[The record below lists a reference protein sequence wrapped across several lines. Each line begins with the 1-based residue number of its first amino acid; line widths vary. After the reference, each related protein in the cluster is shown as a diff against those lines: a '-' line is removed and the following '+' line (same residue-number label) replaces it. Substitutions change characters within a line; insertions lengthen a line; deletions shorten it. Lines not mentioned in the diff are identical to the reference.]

1 MDNQQT
7 ILFISSGFYFL
18 YPPISLSKETAEGP
32 LEKLETITNDN
43 VTAYIDQ
50 EHFNLIPQSLFD
62 ESSISS
68 YLELTAIEKKG
79 STPISNYIPLID
91 STIIW
96 TLNEEV
102 KKKLIVNSPGI
113 VFKHMLSLF
122 INEKITQKKSP
133 EIKIRIIKNSMY
145 ILCFNNGKLQLANR
159 FLISGEDDAIYFT
172 LLCAQHTKIN
182 KENTCIN
189 AKGEITKTFK
199 NQLHNFFDS
208 TKINLEETSTF
219 QSFLS

>member
-102 KKKLIVNSPGI
+102 KKN
-113 VFKHMLSLF
+113 
-122 INEKITQKKSP
+122 
-133 EIKIRIIKNSMY
+133 
-145 ILCFNNGKLQLANR
+145 
-159 FLISGEDDAIYFT
+159 
-172 LLCAQHTKIN
+172 
-182 KENTCIN
+182 
-189 AKGEITKTFK
+189 
-199 NQLHNFFDS
+199 
-208 TKINLEETSTF
+208 
-219 QSFLS
+219 

>member
-133 EIKIRIIKNSMY
+133 EIKIRIIKY
-145 ILCFNNGKLQLANR
+145 I
-159 FLISGEDDAIYFT
+159 IEIVT
-172 LLCAQHTKIN
+172 V
-182 KENTCIN
+182 NT
-189 AKGEITKTFK
+189 
-199 NQLHNFFDS
+199 
-208 TKINLEETSTF
+208 
-219 QSFLS
+219 